1 MVTFH
6 PYQKRVTFQPKF
18 YMFENEK
25 NGNVTRESK
34 NYIEYLGVLVDEN
47 LTWKYHI
54 DTITAKIS
62 KTIGQ
67 GT

>member
-1 MVTFH
+1 MEMLLES
-6 PYQKRVTFQPKF
+6 PKIIL
-18 YMFENEK
+18 N
-25 NGNVTRESK
+25 
-34 NYIEYLGVLVDEN
+34 ILVLVDEN

-62 KTIGQ
+62 KTIGW